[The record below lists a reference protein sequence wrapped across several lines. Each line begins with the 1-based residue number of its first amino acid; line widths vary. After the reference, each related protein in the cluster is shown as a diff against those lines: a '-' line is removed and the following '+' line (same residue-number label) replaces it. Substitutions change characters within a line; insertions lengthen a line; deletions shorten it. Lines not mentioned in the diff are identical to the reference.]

1 MIIFSGNTQLRQ
13 NEYGIYFVGAN
24 FNCFDAPSLLTTRV
38 KDDKPVSSGFHKLI
52 CSSFNEK
59 QLTDSIEKAIV
70 YAASNQINSV
80 AIPCPYFQLDGVVAL
95 RYFLDE
101 IDRELDIRI
110 IIHKNHLQTINSE
123 NNRTISGYVNR
134 NYTGHSIQYS
144 IGEISEEQ
152 RKRAEKTRREREER
166 YRKSIDYS
174 HHVKLSPEELR
185 EELNNRKPLL
195 EQTFSDM
202 LFDLINE
209 KHMDEVEVYKRA
221 NLDKR
226 HFSKI
231 RSNSDYR
238 PSKATALSLCIAL
251 RLNIEET
258 EILLNTI
265 GVTLSRSDLS
275 DVIVKAF
282 ILNEIYD
289 LDELNLCLLERNLKP
304 LSYY

>member
-1 MIIFSGNTQLRQ
+1 MIIYSGNVQKRQ
-13 NEYGIYFVGAN
+13 NEYGVYFTGAN
-24 FNCFDAPSLLTTRV
+24 FNCFDAPLTLSSRAKNGQT
-38 KDDKPVSSGFHKLI
+38 VSSALHGLI
-52 CSSFNEK
+52 CSYFDEK
-59 QLTDSIEKAIV
+59 QVPESLEKVIIYATKNKIESI
-70 YAASNQINSV
+70 
-80 AIPCPYFQLDGVVAL
+80 AIPCPFFQLEGVTAFKS
-95 RYFLDE
+95 FLDE
-101 IDRELDIRI
+101 IGGELNIRI
-110 IIHKNHLQTINSE
+110 IIQKNHLQAINQE
-123 NNRTISGYVNR
+123 NNHIISAYVNA
-134 NYTGHSIQYS
+134 NYDSNRIQYS
-144 IGEISEEQ
+144 LGEISEEA
-152 RKRAEKTRREREER
+152 RKRAERTRREREER
-166 YRKSIDYS
+166 YKKSIDYS
-174 HHVKLSPEELR
+174 HHVKLSPEELKA
-185 EELNNRKPLL
+185 ELNNRKPLL

-209 KHMDEVEVYKRA
+209 KQMDEVEVYKRA

-231 RSNSDYR
+231 RSNSDYK

-265 GVTLSRSDLS
+265 GITLSRSDLS

>member
-1 MIIFSGNTQLRQ
+1 MIIYSGNTQLRQ

-24 FNCFDAPSLLTTRV
+24 FNCFDAPVLLASRA
-38 KDDKPVSSGFHKLI
+38 KKDKPVSSSFHKLI

-59 QLTDSIEKAIV
+59 ELTDSIEKAII
-70 YAASNQINSV
+70 YAADKQIDSV
-80 AIPCPYFQLDGVVAL
+80 AIPCPYFQMEGVTAF

-101 IDRELDIRI
+101 IDKELNIRI
-110 IIHKNHLQTINSE
+110 IVQKNHLQTINR
-123 NNRTISGYVNR
+123 NNNNLISSFVNR
-134 NYTGHSIQYS
+134 NYNGYKIQYS
-144 IGEISEEQ
+144 LGQISEED
-152 RKRAEKTRREREER
+152 RKRAERTRREREER

-174 HHVKLSPEELR
+174 HHVRLSPEELK

-238 PSKATALSLCIAL
+238 PGKATALSLCIAL

>member
-1 MIIFSGNTQLRQ
+1 
-13 NEYGIYFVGAN
+13 
-24 FNCFDAPSLLTTRV
+24 
-38 KDDKPVSSGFHKLI
+38 
-52 CSSFNEK
+52 
-59 QLTDSIEKAIV
+59 
-70 YAASNQINSV
+70 
-80 AIPCPYFQLDGVVAL
+80 
-95 RYFLDE
+95 
-101 IDRELDIRI
+101 
-110 IIHKNHLQTINSE
+110 
-123 NNRTISGYVNR
+123 
-134 NYTGHSIQYS
+134 
-144 IGEISEEQ
+144 
-152 RKRAEKTRREREER
+152 
-166 YRKSIDYS
+166 
-174 HHVKLSPEELR
+174 LSPEELK

-238 PSKATALSLCIAL
+238 PGKATALSLCIAL